1 MLVRWP
7 VPIVATRGGI
17 IPLGV
22 FALLFVA
29 FSGHPSPSMLAA
41 CALLG
46 GIGGVVSLIVHELG
60 HISVARRLSGVRPE
74 KVSVMSLGAAAH
86 FEGSYRSGREQARMA
101 LGGPEASFAFALALS
116 LPVFF
121 PAPAWLKVG
130 ALALVLLNV
139 AIGGLSLLPVHPLD
153 GHKLIVGLVRVRIG
167 GIGAAARQT
176 GRNVPARRRPLGG
189 RAAPGGEAAA
199 RRGRCRNGRGRLRP
213 EASAAPA
220 DPRLSAIGS
229 TANPSNEGRSAS
241 SLDERPT
248 SSSGST

>member
-1 MLVRWP
+1 MFAIAPVQVPRDRGLVLVRWP

-29 FSGHPSPSMLAA
+29 FSGHSNPSMLAA

-46 GIGGVVSLIVHELG
+46 SVGGIVSLIVHELG
-60 HISVARRLSGVRPE
+60 HVSVARRLSGVRPE

-86 FEGSYRSGREQARMA
+86 FEGSYRSGREQVRMA
-101 LGGPEASFAFALALS
+101 LGGPEASFVFALALS

-121 PAPAWLKVG
+121 PVPGWLKVG

-153 GHKLIVGLVRVRIG
+153 GHKLIVGLVWSVVG
-167 GIGAAARQT
+167 SEEK
-176 GRNVPARRRPLGG
+176 ARRIVRRVGMCLLAVDLSAVVLLLAERPLLGMVVAG
-189 RAAPGGEAAA
+189 MATVAYGQKHLLRRLTRA
-199 RRGRCRNGRGRLRP
+199 
-213 EASAAPA
+213 
-220 DPRLSAIGS
+220 
-229 TANPSNEGRSAS
+229 
-241 SLDERPT
+241 
-248 SSSGST
+248 

>member
-1 MLVRWP
+1 MFGTAPVQVPRDRGLVLVRWP

-29 FSGHPSPSMLAA
+29 FSGHPRPSMLVA

-60 HISVARRLSGVRPE
+60 HVSVARRLSGVRPE

-86 FEGSYRSGREQARMA
+86 FEGSYRSGREQVRMA

-121 PAPAWLKVG
+121 PAPGWLKVG

-153 GHKLIVGLVRVRIG
+153 GHKLIVGLVWSVVG
-167 GIGAAARQT
+167 SEEK
-176 GRNVPARRRPLGG
+176 ARRLVKRVGMCLLAVDLSAVVLLLAERPLLGAVVTG
-189 RAAPGGEAAA
+189 MAAVAYGQKH
-199 RRGRCRNGRGRLRP
+199 LL
-213 EASAAPA
+213 
-220 DPRLSAIGS
+220 PRLTRA
-229 TANPSNEGRSAS
+229 
-241 SLDERPT
+241 
-248 SSSGST
+248 